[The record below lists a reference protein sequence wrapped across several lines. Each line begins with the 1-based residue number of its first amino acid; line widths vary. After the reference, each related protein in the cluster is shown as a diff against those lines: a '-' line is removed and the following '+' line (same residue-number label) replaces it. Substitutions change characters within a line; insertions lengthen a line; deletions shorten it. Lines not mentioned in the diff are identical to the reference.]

1 MESLASADNFAVE
14 KRNAAKA
21 IEWMNSN
28 ARNNNKKFE
37 TKLEGYTLSTI
48 NFGNFEVISW
58 NGDWSTARNI
68 IIRASRKLNIKVV
81 EAGYHQK
88 GNLLQTLFLGSREF
102 AKVYSDGH
110 IIGNISLSMVSG
122 KWKVKSEKL
131 R

>member
-1 MESLASADNFAVE
+1 LANADNFAVE
-14 KRNAAKA
+14 ERNAAKA
-21 IEWMNSN
+21 IGWMNSY
-28 ARNNNKKFE
+28 AIKNNKKFE

-58 NGDWSTARNI
+58 SGDWSTARNI

-88 GNLLQTLFLGSREF
+88 GNLLQSLFLGSREF
-102 AKVYSDGH
+102 GKVYSSGH
-110 IIGNISLSMVSG
+110 IIGNISLNMVSG

-131 R
+131 L

>member
-1 MESLASADNFAVE
+1 MANADNFAVE
-14 KRNAAKA
+14 ERNAAKA
-21 IEWMNSN
+21 VGWMNSY
-28 ARNNNKKFE
+28 AIKNNKKFE

-88 GNLLQTLFLGSREF
+88 GNLLQSLFLGSREF
-102 AKVYSDGH
+102 GKVYSGGH
-110 IIGNISLSMVSG
+110 IIGNISLNMISG
-122 KWKVKSEKL
+122 KWKVESEKL
-131 R
+131 L